1 MLIKIGEKDYNED
14 ELAVLAK
21 AGVLNIGEKHDTSS
35 ATPSA
40 QALHGV
46 FPGNSAQYGV
56 FTSAGVRPGMFSA
69 NARVESIGK
78 YIPLVKS
85 EYLNEI
91 IEIMTGVTAGSGTNS
106 TSSCATAPKAGD
118 LKTCQ
123 QTYTFGI
130 IHIGTRVD
138 DVTQIGL
145 KKNRADVPR
154 EFYNIQMLDNPWL
167 PGVPGIDGLTT
178 STSRLRAAM
187 YTVGVELERNVSP
200 VHFVG
205 TAGTEDNTYRG
216 VARQWNGLDNLIKT
230 GYTDAVTG
238 LACARADSTV
248 TSFNAAITG
257 TDALGRDIIE
267 AMTDTIYGVQEL
279 ARKLSLAGVAWALVM
294 RPDLFKALTEV
305 WACSYATYRCS
316 DNAAGYPVQRDALAI
331 YNTRVDMFNN
341 RYLLVEGERIPVI
354 VDDSITRETLGDNYY
369 KSDIYGVALS
379 WAGRP
384 LLYGEYFDMGNSE
397 AEEFINAFGLSGDET
412 TVLNNGLYRVFKR
425 VTKGCYE
432 YDFFSRVRLILDA
445 PFLSF
450 RVDDLFYN
458 SYHKQVDPIPG
469 TSYYVNGGVSYRG

>member
-1 MLIKIGEKDYNED
+1 MLIKIAGKEYNET
-14 ELAVLAK
+14 EIETLAK

-35 ATPSA
+35 TTPSA
-40 QALHGV
+40 QALHGP
-46 FPGNSAQYGV
+46 FPGNANQYGV
-56 FTSAGVRPGMFSA
+56 FTSPGVRPGMFSA

-78 YIPLVKS
+78 YIPMARS

-106 TSSCATAPKAGD
+106 TSACGTAPKAGD

-138 DVTQIGL
+138 DITQIGL

-154 EFYNIQMLDNPWL
+154 EFYNMAMLDNPWL
-167 PGVPGIDGLTT
+167 PNVPGIDGLTT

-187 YTVGVELERNVSP
+187 YTLGVEMERNISP

-205 TAGTEDNTYRG
+205 TAGTENNTYRG

-238 LACARADSTV
+238 LACPRADSVV
-248 TSFNAAITG
+248 TSFNAAISG
-257 TDALGRDIIE
+257 TDALGRDIVE
-267 AMTDTIYGVQEL
+267 ATTDTLFSVQEL
-279 ARKLSLAGVAWALVM
+279 ARKLSLSGTSWALVM
-294 RPDLFKALTEV
+294 RPDLFRALTEK

-316 DNAAGYPVQRDALAI
+316 GSATETVNLDGLSI

-341 RYLLVEGERIPVI
+341 RYLLVEGERVPVI
-354 VDDSITRETLGDNYY
+354 LDDSITRETLGNNHY
-369 KSDIYGVALS
+369 KSDVYGVALS

-384 LLYGEYFDMGNSE
+384 LLFAEHFPMDNGE
-397 AEEFINAFGLSGDET
+397 AEEFASAFGLSGDET
-412 TVLNNGLYRVFKR
+412 TTVNNGLFRVFKR

-432 YDFFSRVRLILDA
+432 YDFFARVRLILDA

-450 RVDDLFYN
+450 RVDDLQYN
-458 SYHKQVDPIPG
+458 SYYNQVDPIPG
-469 TSYYVNGGVSYRG
+469 TSYYANGGVSYRT